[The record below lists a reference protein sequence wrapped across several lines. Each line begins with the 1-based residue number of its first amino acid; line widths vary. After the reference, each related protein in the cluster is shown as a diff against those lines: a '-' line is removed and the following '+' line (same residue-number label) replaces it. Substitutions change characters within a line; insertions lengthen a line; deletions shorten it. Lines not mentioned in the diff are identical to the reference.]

1 MLTDPPVSTRARASG
16 SIDEGTPVKPWRRSS
31 AGRSGDPVCA
41 HAACGEEVLG
51 VTDDV
56 MVPASHTGAADPAS
70 QRIE

>member
-1 MLTDPPVSTRARASG
+1 
-16 SIDEGTPVKPWRRSS
+16 
-31 AGRSGDPVCA
+31 VCA